1 MFCSKEAMLGTS
13 KSISGFDPRSI
24 VGCSLWLDA
33 ADASTVTGTTTVTA
47 WNDKSGS
54 GNNAGFDT
62 NKPSY
67 IPSNYIE
74 TSNNNTH
81 IRLPVA
87 AFTNTTNQTCI
98 MFIVYAD
105 KQTGTNN
112 QGLFSTLDYGL
123 YQLLRSSYAIRGNIA
138 VSDSNY
144 TTFRNRLATT
154 NTVLYSIQYTV
165 GVIGSSNYVVSAYG
179 NSWIASSANNYQE
192 VTGDV
197 YLGGIASFDV
207 LGDIHANLKIYEVL
221 VYNNV
226 VLSTTQRQSVEG
238 YLAWKW
244 GLHVQVPAPVQTPLS
259 ISGCALWLDASDT
272 TTLTLSTNN
281 VTQWSDK
288 SGSGN
293 NATQATAG
301 SQPTTGGSQNGLNT
315 LLFTG
320 KTMTYPTISLSAQTV
335 FCVYLNNTFTPYG
348 EPVAVGPFAFF
359 YAAPSSNVGIGR
371 TGVTDEVL
379 ANWSTNGLTTSK
391 YTVYG
396 GTVSVSGSTTSV
408 LYFNGNQV
416 ASNTVTSSGGASYYR
431 IGHYNGGTTGYIA
444 EVVVFNSVLGTAQR
458 QSVENYL
465 MGKWGIKPSLPAIHP
480 FYSLPA
486 FSRPFGPLDIPGCAL
501 WLDAADQSSMTF
513 SSGNSVNLWRDK
525 SGNNNNAS
533 QSTTANQPSTYTSAN
548 GLTGMNFSLSN
559 YFRGSFSSPI
569 TGNKLSAFV
578 ILNMN
583 SSTYNYGRAL
593 SLSTLINNDF
603 ISGAGGTNISR
614 NSSNVSLW
622 QEAFGNGAATV
633 GPFSIDTST
642 TYLVDSMFD
651 GTTHTGYLNGT
662 SVGSAAI
669 SSNFSIYLFGI
680 GFQAYQLVSSS
691 SDYWVGYINEV
702 IVYSD
707 ALSTTQ
713 RQQIEGYLA
722 AKWGLLN
729 NLPGKTLSPLN
740 IPGCALWLDASD
752 LNSITFTTTT
762 PPLAY
767 FPFDGSIV
775 DQSNVITFTT
785 TGSVPYVT
793 GKYGQALSFV
803 NAQGAVSSNYLSST
817 YNLPSTFTIACWVQL
832 PVTSGKYTFITT
844 GPNSGYSLGNINFY
858 VYAGNMYCSYNHIA
872 NNGAG
877 YPVSANT
884 WYHAAITYNS
894 GTLLLY
900 VNGAQSGSA
909 VTAAGS
915 TINGITIGGGADIG
929 PDPYPVTGY
938 VDDLRIYNSV
948 LTAAQI
954 SNIYTNTQT
963 SNVVLWKDKSGNGNN
978 GTSIGNAEST
988 VWSSNGMGGYPAIAF
1003 DGATGSFSGT
1013 IASNTGSTLSMFAV
1027 AFMNLGTSVNV
1038 YPRIISLAASGSQDW
1053 NLPTST
1059 FLGRNGGGGV
1069 TQSVVT
1075 YRNGSVI
1082 SYQPITYGTPFA
1094 ASSVY
1099 TGSSNTTY
1107 ANGTTAGAG
1116 ASSGN
1121 FNYNVYNIGRIAGGA
1136 GFNTDSTLLGSVSEV
1151 LVYNT
1156 ALTDSQRQ
1164 SVENYLMSKW
1174 GISNVTSHPFKSI
1187 PPSTSQPPQFQE
1199 VTPGNWKYDWQ
1210 PYLSNLAAAN
1220 SGATASIGTSI
1231 TPSVKCGFAATLA
1244 PNGNLYSYGWDV
1256 TGITV
1261 VNTTTNTIVT
1271 TITGTTTYAYFS
1283 SCLGPDGNV
1292 YCPPYCAATVCVI
1305 YPATNT
1311 FSTSAITMLS
1321 TPNSTLPNGSY
1332 CGSVLGPNGK
1342 IYCIPRAYAISCSI
1356 GIIDTVA
1363 KTFNIMPNAVVAAN
1377 QGYIGGVLAPNGKIY
1392 CIPFVDSG
1400 SVSVGIIDPAT
1411 DTFTTM
1417 PSSSVSTVG
1426 AYNGGV
1432 LAPNG
1437 KIYCIPYN
1445 ATNVGIIDPVANT
1458 FNTTTI
1464 TNAPGSAAY
1473 TGGCLGPNGKIY
1485 FAPRSRTAFG
1495 FVDPVA
1501 NTLTTT
1507 GGVSG
1512 TSGSGY
1518 SGAFLTP
1525 GGKFYCPNVDSAVV
1539 NVVNFSSLSQ
1549 TPSLN
1554 YCLSSY
1560 TNKS

>member
-1 MFCSKEAMLGTS
+1 MSSSASTGSVNITLSGNWNLVEAVNSSGTS
-13 KSISGFDPRSI
+13 NVTTVYNCGTSN
-24 VGCSLWLDA
+24 
-33 ADASTVTGTTTVTA
+33 ASNTTTLTPVPSTITGTLYVNGRGGTA
-47 WNDKSGS
+47 TNSVAGKFGELLVFS
-54 GNNAGFDT
+54 NALTD
-62 NKPSY
+62 
-67 IPSNYIE
+67 
-74 TSNNNTH
+74 
-81 IRLPVA
+81 
-87 AFTNTTNQTCI
+87 
-98 MFIVYAD
+98 
-105 KQTGTNN
+105 
-112 QGLFSTLDYGL
+112 
-123 YQLLRSSYAIRGNIA
+123 
-138 VSDSNY
+138 
-144 TTFRNRLATT
+144 
-154 NTVLYSIQYTV
+154 
-165 GVIGSSNYVVSAYG
+165 
-179 NSWIASSANNYQE
+179 
-192 VTGDV
+192 
-197 YLGGIASFDV
+197 
-207 LGDIHANLKIYEVL
+207 
-221 VYNNV
+221 
-226 VLSTTQRQSVEG
+226 TQRKSVEG

-244 GLHVQVPAPVQTPLS
+244 GLQTQQASSPPTS
-259 ISGCALWLDASDT
+259 ISGCALWLDAADST
-272 TTLTLSTNN
+272 TITLSGAN
-281 VTQWSDK
+281 VAQINDK
-288 SGSGN
+288 SGNGRNLPAVSGFA
-293 NATQATAG
+293 NATVSSAF
-301 SQPTTGGSQNGLNT
+301 QNGLNVLNFSGNGLYRT
-315 LLFTG
+315 AANSAVYPQDAYVIVALKSLTAQVDVLGMGSTSSDSFNSLTFSEYTTSRWHNGSTNFNRTPNCVSPTNETSTGFLLIQWSIANNNFLLRRNGILLVQTASY
-320 KTMTYPTISLSAQTV
+320 TYTIPSDFVFQIGYRLPSVAQANLSAYIGEVIV
-335 FCVYLNNTFTPYG
+335 F
-348 EPVAVGPFAFF
+348 
-359 YAAPSSNVGIGR
+359 SNALS
-371 TGVTDEVL
+371 D
-379 ANWSTNGLTTSK
+379 N
-391 YTVYG
+391 
-396 GTVSVSGSTTSV
+396 
-408 LYFNGNQV
+408 
-416 ASNTVTSSGGASYYR
+416 
-431 IGHYNGGTTGYIA
+431 
-444 EVVVFNSVLGTAQR
+444 QR

-465 MGKWGIKPSLPAIHP
+465 SKKWSITISSSLPAIHP

-513 SSGNSVNLWRDK
+513 SSGNNVNLWKDK

-569 TGNKLSAFV
+569 TGNTLSAFV

-593 SLSTLINNDF
+593 SLSTSNNNDY

-614 NSSNVSLW
+614 NSSNVALW

-633 GPFSIDTST
+633 GPFSINTST

-680 GFQAYQLVSSS
+680 GFQAYQLVASTN
-691 SDYWVGYINEV
+691 DYWVGYINEV
-702 IVYSD
+702 IVYSN

-713 RQQIEGYLA
+713 RQQVEGYLA

-729 NLPGKTLSPLN
+729 DLPGKVITPPAIS
-740 IPGCALWLDASD
+740 GCALWLDGADSGSMTFSTGTSNITQWRDKSGLGNHASPRNGSPVFTS
-752 LNSITFTTTT
+752 NSINGVASIYLSNAPSFSGSVSITGTTYTAFAVAVT
-762 PPLAY
+762 PSIPNTLGHDQRLLSFAVNSTGADY
-767 FPFDGSIV
+767 NLVTSSIGFFNWQQGTDGSGAKIITMRNNTTV
-775 DQSNVITFTT
+775 GCNVISANVPFMGSALYNGANGYLWSNGTAATT
-785 TGSVPYVT
+785 TG
-793 GKYGQALSFV
+793 A
-803 NAQGAVSSNYLSST
+803 
-817 YNLPSTFTIACWVQL
+817 
-832 PVTSGKYTFITT
+832 
-844 GPNSGYSLGNINFY
+844 
-858 VYAGNMYCSYNHIA
+858 
-872 NNGAG
+872 
-877 YPVSANT
+877 
-884 WYHAAITYNS
+884 
-894 GTLLLY
+894 
-900 VNGAQSGSA
+900 
-909 VTAAGS
+909 
-915 TINGITIGGGADIG
+915 
-929 PDPYPVTGY
+929 
-938 VDDLRIYNSV
+938 
-948 LTAAQI
+948 
-954 SNIYTNTQT
+954 
-963 SNVVLWKDKSGNGNN
+963 
-978 GTSIGNAEST
+978 
-988 VWSSNGMGGYPAIAF
+988 
-1003 DGATGSFSGT
+1003 
-1013 IASNTGSTLSMFAV
+1013 
-1027 AFMNLGTSVNV
+1027 
-1038 YPRIISLAASGSQDW
+1038 
-1053 NLPTST
+1053 
-1059 FLGRNGGGGV
+1059 
-1069 TQSVVT
+1069 
-1075 YRNGSVI
+1075 
-1082 SYQPITYGTPFA
+1082 
-1094 ASSVY
+1094 
-1099 TGSSNTTY
+1099 
-1107 ANGTTAGAG
+1107 

-1121 FNYNVYNIGRIAGGA
+1121 FAISVYGVGDHASNSPGEYWNGYIGEIIV
-1136 GFNTDSTLLGSVSEV
+1136 FSN
-1151 LVYNT
+1151 

-1164 SVENYLMSKW
+1164 QIEGYLASKW
-1174 GISNVTSHPFKSI
+1174 KITYTAPTLHPFKSI

-1210 PYLSNLAAAN
+1210 PYLSNLTAAN

-1283 SCLGPDGNV
+1283 SCLGPDGNI
-1292 YCPPYCAATVCVI
+1292 YCSPYCAATVCVI

-1321 TPNSTLPNGSY
+1321 TPNSTPPNGSY

-1363 KTFNIMPNAVVAAN
+1363 KTFNIMPSAVVTAN

-1495 FVDPVA
+1495 VVDPVA